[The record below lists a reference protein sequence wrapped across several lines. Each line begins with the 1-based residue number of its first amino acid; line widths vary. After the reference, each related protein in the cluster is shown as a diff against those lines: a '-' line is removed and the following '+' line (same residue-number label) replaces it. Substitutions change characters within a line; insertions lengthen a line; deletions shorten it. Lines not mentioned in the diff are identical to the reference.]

1 MSTACPAP
9 KSVEMNNT
17 LYTTDRVPKAALRRP
32 GVLEAAKTAGLIA
45 AWDIS
50 GMLVTRYY
58 ERLLRQHGRTPQAL
72 AEREDDK
79 EQEFY
84 QHLFYG
90 IELPDQLS
98 VLDIGCGMGDLI
110 DFLQIRDASIAS
122 YLGIDLVGPFI
133 DLCRHEYLPPCEFRK
148 ANFISRSFAPTQRFD
163 LVVNLGVLVSR
174 VLSYEAYVEYCIEKM
189 IALSTKY
196 VLFNVITYADTSL
209 GNYQNAH
216 RLGQITYLPKQ
227 RLIDILTRVTSRHA
241 LRRDCARAE
250 FAIHELQ
257 IYPDATDAFVRI
269 TID

>member
-1 MSTACPAP
+1 MH
-9 KSVEMNNT
+9 
-17 LYTTDRVPKAALRRP
+17 TTDRVPEKPLPRL
-32 GVLEAAKTAGLIA
+32 GLLQAAKEAYYTT

-72 AEREDDK
+72 AERADDK
-79 EQEFY
+79 DLEFY
-84 QHLFYG
+84 QHLFQG
-90 IELPDQLS
+90 IELPNSLS

-110 DFLQIRDASIAS
+110 DFLQMRQLSISS

-133 DLCRHEYLPPCEFRK
+133 EQCQHEYLPPCEFRK
-148 ANFISRSFAPTQRFD
+148 ANFISRSFAPAERFN
-163 LVVNLGVLVSR
+163 LVVNMGVLVSR
-174 VLSYEAYVEYCIEKM
+174 VINYHAYVEHCIAKM

-196 VLFNVITYADTSL
+196 VLFNVITSVDTSL

-227 RLIDILTRVTSRHA
+227 QLTEILTRATSHT
-241 LRRDCARAE
+241 RAD

-257 IYPDATDAFVRI
+257 IYPDATDAFVQI